1 MDGIRD
7 YHTSEVSQTGKDK
20 YHMISYVW
28 NQKLI
33 QMNLFKKA
41 ETDSQDSP
49 ILTSFYILYRTKY
62 NIVQDIV
69 HFLIG

>member
-1 MDGIRD
+1 MDGTRD

-33 QMNLFKKA
+33 QINLLKEA

-49 ILTSFYILYRTKY
+49 ILTSFYNLYYLQYLT
-62 NIVQDIV
+62 
-69 HFLIG
+69 

>member
-7 YHTSEVSQTGKDK
+7 YHTSEVSQTVKDK

-33 QMNLFKKA
+33 QMNLFKEA

>member
-33 QMNLFKKA
+33 QMNLFKEA
-41 ETDSQDSP
+41 ETDSQDST